1 MIKCTKKII
10 SIVLGLSICLSA
22 FTINASAFGG
32 YMHWS
37 IATLRM
43 SLDDSVNLDEEIK
56 LAYKSGCLLADIGA
70 VFMDNNSNF
79 NTDGLA
85 FTQAIY
91 DLAMSS
97 DDELTEAFA
106 FGWRDHYIQDTTG
119 NANYLYYDNQTVGPY
134 NNYHKNCGWIDE
146 FFRDSYIDEDLN
158 VSLVDDYP
166 INGLTT
172 NPIYVN
178 YNLIKGA
185 YSHLDESVPSTA
197 TINANISAMCAA
209 YDAFILLNTKGWTE
223 AQSSRILLEALIM
236 TFSSYGVNE
245 ASPSEIALNINEYNY
260 EDLSFSEQVV
270 SLFTEQD
277 IYELTQYFTTESTQI
292 SSGEALLRIT
302 KNDIEGYNAVLNKIV
317 SEKVS
322 IVQSFDNS

>member
-1 MIKCTKKII
+1 MKKCVQRIL
-10 SIVLGLSICLSA
+10 SIVIVLSICLSA

-43 SLDDSVNLDEEIK
+43 GLDDSINLSEDIK

-91 DLAMSS
+91 DLAMLEN
-97 DDELTEAFA
+97 DELIEAFA
-106 FGWRDHYIQDTTG
+106 FGWRDHYIHDNIG
-119 NANYLYYDNQTVGPY
+119 NANYLYYDNQTKGPY

-146 FFRDSYIDEDLN
+146 FFRDSYRDEDLN
-158 VSLVDDYP
+158 VSLVEDYP

-178 YNLIKGA
+178 YDLIQGA
-185 YSHLDESVPSTA
+185 YLLLGESAPSIS
-197 TINANISAMCAA
+197 TINININAMCAA
-209 YDAFILLNTKGWTE
+209 YDTFIFLNTKGWTD
-223 AQSSRILLEALIM
+223 AQASRILLEALIM

-302 KNDIEGYNAVLNKIV
+302 KNDIEGYNAVLNRIV

-322 IVQSFDNS
+322 IVQNVDNS